1 MIFGILTLITA
12 LCISAVAI
20 YYSVAGL
27 VAIFAAAAVPI
38 MIMGGTLEIAKLV
51 TAVWLHKYWDR
62 ATWWLKSYLSIAVVV
77 LMFITSMGIFGFL
90 SKAHI
95 EQTSASEESIA
106 RVESIISEIDRQN
119 AIVTRSNTR
128 IGQLEN
134 SETGAD
140 ATIQTQIDKEQGR
153 IDLAFE
159 RIQPAI
165 AQQNQTIT
173 DARATD
179 TNRTKPY
186 EDQLTSIQAE
196 VLRLEQSAREYES
209 KISTLEADTSA
220 VQPLLDS
227 INDIEAEI
235 IRVTNQLQSSE
246 KDQIR
251 AGQAII
257 GVSSDGAFGGNTRR
271 ALVAWVEA
279 QRARITQVQLD
290 VSQLRQDSTTQVD
303 AERTR
308 LAAIVKDI
316 RTTQIPALKD
326 RELTMLAKIDEVRQT
341 ESPVIQTARDEI
353 QRLRASAE
361 SQVAQSQVL
370 IERLRSQLGDVG
382 NANELEAD
390 IDAQQDRIKLANT
403 EIDTLTEEKIV
414 LEAEYR
420 KLEAEVGPIK
430 YIAEF
435 VYGES
440 ADSNML
446 EEAVRWVIII
456 IIFVFDPLAVLLLI
470 AAQYTFEF
478 RRKELEDDDGER
490 LRLEQAEYERARAQ
504 AIVDN
509 VPPDIAT
516 PTPPAEEEKEQVNE
530 QSDTIDDG
538 QPQFIGDTTEG
549 TGEDNKG
556 EAAWFDREAVE
567 EPNGDDAARAY
578 TVGGGDAGR
587 VEPTEQDY
595 GLDNLTNW
603 NEWVEKANAE
613 AEANPEVDFDPGA
626 FDRPLEVF
634 TDDFGDIETL
644 EKQVL
649 ATPVINLNADMLPPK
664 DIPDTA
670 NRMFYPEELKEEP
683 KKKLKSPAELVLDAE
698 YELKEQDDAFVTARA
713 DWEVANPE
721 VSREAWKDAFSKG
734 EIDSLPWE
742 TPVQADN
749 YNTSEGYQQNAEQ
762 SESTLFNKLS
772 KK

>member
-62 ATWWLKSYLSIAVVV
+62 ATWWLRSYLSVAVVV

-95 EQTSASEESIA
+95 EQTSASEESVA
-106 RVESIISEIDRQN
+106 RVESITSEIDRQN
-119 AIVTRSNTR
+119 AIVTRANTR
-128 IGQLEN
+128 IAQLEN

-140 ATIQTQIDKEQGR
+140 ATIQAQIDKEQGR

-165 AQQNQTIT
+165 QQQNQTIA

-179 TNRTKPY
+179 STRTKPY

-209 KISTLEADTSA
+209 KIENLDADSSG
-220 VQPLLDS
+220 VEPLLEQ
-227 INDIEAEI
+227 IAQLEEEI
-235 IRVTNQLQSSE
+235 IRVTNQLNSSE
-246 KDQIR
+246 QGQIR

-257 GVSSDGAFGGNTRR
+257 GVTSDGLFGGNTRT
-271 ALVAWVEA
+271 ALATWVSG
-279 QRARITQVQLD
+279 QRDRITQIQGEVAQVRKD
-290 VSQLRQDSTTQVD
+290 ATTIVD
-303 AERTR
+303 QERTR
-308 LAAIVKDI
+308 LAGVVSDI
-316 RTTQIPALKD
+316 RTAQIPALKE

-353 QRLRASAE
+353 QRLRTSAE
-361 SQVAQSQVL
+361 SQVAQSQTL
-370 IERLRSQLGDVG
+370 IERLRSQLGDVD
-382 NANELEAD
+382 NATELEAD
-390 IDAQQDRIKLANT
+390 IDAQQDRIKAANT
-403 EIDTLTEEKIV
+403 EIDTLTEEKIA

-470 AAQYTFEF
+470 AAQYTFDF

-490 LRLEQAEYERARAQ
+490 LRRERAEYERARAQ
-504 AIVDN
+504 RIIDN
-509 VPPDIAT
+509 PVYNIDT
-516 PTPPAEEEKEQVNE
+516 PAPPAEQKEELN
-530 QSDTIDDG
+530 DDG
-538 QPQFIGDTTEG
+538 DNTGSQSKVEGLDGEPTSGTAQPRGTTTNGMAVAREDDT
-549 TGEDNKG
+549 
-556 EAAWFDREAVE
+556 RQ
-567 EPNGDDAARAY
+567 
-578 TVGGGDAGR
+578 
-587 VEPTEQDY
+587 VEPT
-595 GLDNLTNW
+595 
-603 NEWVEKANAE
+603 
-613 AEANPEVDFDPGA
+613 
-626 FDRPLEVF
+626 
-634 TDDFGDIETL
+634 
-644 EKQVL
+644 
-649 ATPVINLNADMLPPK
+649 
-664 DIPDTA
+664 
-670 NRMFYPEELKEEP
+670 
-683 KKKLKSPAELVLDAE
+683 
-698 YELKEQDDAFVTARA
+698 
-713 DWEVANPE
+713 
-721 VSREAWKDAFSKG
+721 KG
-734 EIDSLPWE
+734 EIDGTVVEPTDSNIQDGDVEHNERDRETNDEESLSGRSDVEPAEEQVPNSDQTQEQTDTRQDTGRSTTAPEEELEEVIHDNGPIGPTPVTFKPRKSNLDIKAREIEYDKKDNDQTYVDAKTSWKEDNPEETLKHYKNLYIHGKIDKLPWE
-742 TPVQADN
+742 KD
-749 YNTSEGYQQNAEQ
+749 EYQQNAEQ
-762 SESTLFNKLS
+762 SKDSLFNKLN
-772 KK
+772 K